1 MKKEDDFKS
10 NRNMNVNYLRQ
21 GVTKS
26 YKRGS
31 ERQKINY
38 EAING
43 RNLTKITRHG
53 VFPSQIQVW
62 DPTQPPSWS
71 KLLICAKSG

>member
-1 MKKEDDFKS
+1 
-10 NRNMNVNYLRQ
+10 MNVNYLRQ

-38 EAING
+38 EANNV

-53 VFPSQIQVW
+53 LFPSNIQV
-62 DPTQPPSWS
+62 
-71 KLLICAKSG
+71 